1 MPMSVAQTI
10 YTQVHYINHQQGGAM
25 PTDKAIEEMLASYAG
40 AERELMAEL
49 LDVEGFDELVR
60 DCEEPTSGTDSTS

>member
-1 MPMSVAQTI
+1 
-10 YTQVHYINHQQGGAM
+10 M
-25 PTDKAIEEMLASYAG
+25 PTDKAVEEMLASYAG